1 MSKAASQ
8 YLREVKK
15 RIPCSGSQKTEFLCQ
30 LEAEVLYYCEDH
42 DNVDFSVLSA
52 CFGKPED
59 VAKDFLSELGE
70 SAAIE
75 ANSNRQ
81 KFFFI
86 FLAIILFVIVGIA
99 IHIGYV
105 QHTLLDIQ
113 YIESITYEEDSNVY
127 ITGPTY
133 ALENGH
139 SEEEIDIIPD
149 SK

>member
-1 MSKAASQ
+1 M
-8 YLREVKK
+8 
-15 RIPCSGSQKTEFLCQ
+15 
-30 LEAEVLYYCEDH
+30 EAEVIYYCEDH
-42 DNVDFSVLSA
+42 DNVDFSTLSVW
-52 CFGKPED
+52 FGKPED

-86 FLAIILFVIVGIA
+86 FFAIILFVIVGIA
-99 IHIGYV
+99 IHIGYI

-113 YIESITYEEDSNVY
+113 YVESITYEEDSKVY